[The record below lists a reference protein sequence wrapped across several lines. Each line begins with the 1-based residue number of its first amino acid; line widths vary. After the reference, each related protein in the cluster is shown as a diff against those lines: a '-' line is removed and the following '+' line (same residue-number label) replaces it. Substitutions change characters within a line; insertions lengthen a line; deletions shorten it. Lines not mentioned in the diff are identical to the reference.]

1 MVSPSMHHLEEG
13 WCREGDTKMPPV
25 LRLWE
30 MDMNAAVV
38 VGTEGMVRHIILSRL
53 RKNYI
58 KIIVFLIFDIIL
70 IFTYINKNKLI
81 IIKLIYKIIVL
92 FYLFIIF
99 LVYIK

>member
-38 VGTEGMVRHIILSRL
+38 VGTEGMIYVYRYPTSVRMR
-53 RKNYI
+53 I
-58 KIIVFLIFDIIL
+58 KVVICLGMRP
-70 IFTYINKNKLI
+70 NWWQ
-81 IIKLIYKIIVL
+81 
-92 FYLFIIF
+92 
-99 LVYIK
+99 